1 MTDQDFLGHYGIL
14 FSRQMRLAH
23 QALLLWAEEMEP
35 DAWPTVPTILR
46 FARFYDVNP
55 GELAALV
62 GIIRIRVDGGT
73 RFIDTYR
80 QPEHVKSVTVPKTH
94 RRNMIAYE
102 YYVTAAELVA
112 RDRAVLH

>member
-1 MTDQDFLGHYGIL
+1 MTDDQVLSGYHVI

-23 QALLLWAEEMEP
+23 EALLLWAEEMEP

-62 GIIRIRVDGGT
+62 GIIKIRADGVT
-73 RFIDTYR
+73 RYIDTYR
-80 QPEHVKSVTVPKTH
+80 QPENVKSVTVPKTH
-94 RRNMIAYE
+94 RRNIVAYG
-102 YYVTAAELVA
+102 YYVTAAELAA

>member
-1 MTDQDFLGHYGIL
+1 M

-62 GIIRIRVDGGT
+62 GIIKIRTGGVT
-73 RFIDTYR
+73 RYIDTYR
-80 QPEHVKSVTVPKTH
+80 KPEHVKSVTVTKTH
-94 RRNMIAYE
+94 RRVLAAYGF
-102 YYVTAAELVA
+102 YVTAAELAA
-112 RDRAVLH
+112 RDRAALH

>member
-1 MTDQDFLGHYGIL
+1 MTDEDFLGHYDTL
-14 FSRQMRLAH
+14 FSPKMQLAH

-62 GIIRIRVDGGT
+62 GIIRIRVDGVT
-73 RFIDTYR
+73 RYIDTYR
-80 QPEHVKSVTVPKTH
+80 QTEHVKSVKVPKTH
-94 RRNMIAYE
+94 RRNIVAYGF
-102 YYVTAAELVA
+102 YVTAAELAA
-112 RDRAVLH
+112 RDRAALH